1 MRKFAGT
8 WIAVAIFGA
17 LLVWLLVGKPKSKD
31 ERDEAAMTVVSAERD
46 AIDRIAISSSA
57 GRVVLEKAGTAWSIV
72 DPVAYPVE
80 DAASSQ
86 MLNALASLVA
96 TDLVWKEPT
105 AAQRAQAGL
114 APPATT
120 VTFRAGGKEKTL
132 LLGKT
137 FTKGDSV
144 YVSAGGNAP
153 VFLARKWSVDVFGKS
168 PDDYRRRKLFVFE
181 RDDVR
186 SLSLEGAGGTITMT
200 REDALAP
207 WRVTEPFQGRAD
219 RGKANGVIAKLSNL
233 RAETFVP
240 ADAPG
245 HPMGKPGGE
254 VSFTTADGARHTLVV
269 GAWTGAPKGD
279 EDIRWH
285 ARVGTA
291 GQVVIVTNPLPL
303 DLEKDFS
310 AWRDPSLFDFV
321 VDDVET
327 LELVLD
333 GETIGVRRDAEK
345 MWLGHLPQAGTLV
358 NPEATAFLRQ
368 VKQAKSTKQGVPAPP
383 GSAAEKVYGLDAP
396 ALSGSWVTRGEKFE
410 LTVGKFEG
418 SSTARWMRT
427 HESPVPQ
434 LVDVELIGPA
444 RALRDAVKRPPAT
457 PAASPSPAASSSRAA
472 TEEQPGHQH

>member
-17 LLVWLLVGKPKSKD
+17 LLVWLLLGKPKTRD
-31 ERDEAAMTVVSAERD
+31 EREEAAMTVVSADRD
-46 AIDRIAISSSA
+46 AIDRIAIINSA
-57 GRVVLEKAGTAWSIV
+57 GRAVLEKRETEWSLV
-72 DPVAYPVE
+72 EPVVYPVE
-80 DAASSQ
+80 DTASSQ
-86 MLNALASLVA
+86 MLNALSSLVA

-105 AAQRAQAGL
+105 AAQRAQAEL
-114 APPATT
+114 APPAST
-120 VTFRAGGKEKTL
+120 VTFRAKGKEQTL

-144 YVSAGGNAP
+144 YVSAGEKAP

-168 PDDYRRRKLFVFE
+168 PDDYRRKKLFVFE

-186 SLSLEGAGGTITMT
+186 SLSLEGAGGRITMT

-207 WRVTEPFQGRAD
+207 WRVTAPFQGRAD

-233 RAETFVP
+233 RAEGFIAP
-240 ADAPG
+240 DAPG
-245 HPMGKPGGE
+245 HPMGKPSGS
-254 VSFTTADGARHTLVV
+254 VSFSTADGARHTVVV

-279 EDIRWH
+279 EDVRWH

-303 DLEKDFS
+303 DLAKDFG

-345 MWLGHLPQAGTLV
+345 MWMSHLPKEGTLV

-368 VKQAKSTKQGVPAPP
+368 VKLAKGGKQGTPAPP
-383 GSAAEKVYGLDAP
+383 GSAAEKRYGLDTP
-396 ALSGSWVTRGEKFE
+396 ALAGSWVTRGEKFE
-410 LTVGKFEG
+410 ITVGNFEG
-418 SSTARWMRT
+418 SSISRWIRT
-427 HESPVPQ
+427 HESPIPQ

-444 RALRDAVKRPPAT
+444 RALRDAVKRPPA
-457 PAASPSPAASSSRAA
+457 PPPPSPSPSPSPSAA
-472 TEEQPGHQH
+472 P